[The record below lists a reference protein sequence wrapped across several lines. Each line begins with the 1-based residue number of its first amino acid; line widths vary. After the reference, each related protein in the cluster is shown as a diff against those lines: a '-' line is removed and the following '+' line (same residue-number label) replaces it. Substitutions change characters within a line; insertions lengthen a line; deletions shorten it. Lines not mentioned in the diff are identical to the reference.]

1 MNRSRIKL
9 WAVRVAIALIPVG
22 YLAACSYES
31 HRGEAALAEVQKGDS
46 EGKVIGFFGPPTTRE
61 HQGTGYRRYVNDEC
75 VSPCVERLWFEN
87 RLSIVDEAWFVALDK
102 DRRVLKAAHLISP

>member
-9 WAVRVAIALIPVG
+9 WAVRAAIALIPVG
-22 YLAACSYES
+22 YVTACSYES
-31 HRGEAALAEVQKGDS
+31 HRGETARAQVRNGDS
-46 EGKVIGFFGPPTTRE
+46 EEKVISFFGPLTTRE
-61 HQGTGYRRYVNDEC
+61 PQGTGYRRYVNDEC
-75 VSPCVERLWFEN
+75 VDPCVERLWFEN